1 LESITQGVET
11 DLSAREVLGLIRMQ
25 LKDMSEWEITM
36 LSMDGESAY
45 KTTYTYSDSTV
56 YVMLPYQDS
65 ITEIQHAVKDVM
77 DQ

>member
-1 LESITQGVET
+1 
-11 DLSAREVLGLIRMQ
+11 M
-25 LKDMSEWEITM
+25 EITM

-56 YVMLPYQDS
+56 SVMLPYQDS